1 MALTASMGQQ
11 FVLTAEMDAAAAATY
26 TIANPVGA
34 VQSGTGNTSFTIV
47 RVEVPMAAFDGA
59 TATSTVQ
66 IAHLDSALTATD
78 LFAAALNALPAGVRI
93 MPSLTPATYVAE
105 AVPDNSVATST
116 VFTELIKSASQLL
129 MQIPR
134 STFVCIAL
142 QRNNPNC
149 IVGQLTM
156 ADKSTGHTKRF
167 LNRIKRTHGRA
178 GL

>member
-47 RVEVPMAAFDGA
+47 RVEVQWAAFDGA

-78 LFAAALNALPAGVRI
+78 LFAAALNALPAGVSI
-93 MPSLTPATYVAE
+93 VPSLTPATYVAE

-116 VFTELIKSASQLL
+116 VFTGTD
-129 MQIPR
+129 QIR
-134 STFVCIAL
+134 ITTVDADTKVNIRLYCIT
-142 QRNNPNC
+142 
-149 IVGQLTM
+149 GGTTLTV
-156 ADKSTGHTKRF
+156 S
-167 LNRIKRTHGRA
+167 
-178 GL
+178 